1 MTRAFDWPDRA
12 LIVSAIVSAVIL
24 GWGLAM
30 RGKQPIDVPVR
41 EVPTINITR

>member
-12 LIVSAIVSAVIL
+12 LIVSAVVSALIL

-30 RGKQPIDVPVR
+30 RGPAPVDVPVR
-41 EVPTINITR
+41 QVPTIDITR